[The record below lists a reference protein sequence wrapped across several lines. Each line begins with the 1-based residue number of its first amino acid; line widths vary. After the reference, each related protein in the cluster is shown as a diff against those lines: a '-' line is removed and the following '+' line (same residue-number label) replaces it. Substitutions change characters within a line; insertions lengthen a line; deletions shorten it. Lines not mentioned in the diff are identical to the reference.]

1 VASSRIR
8 HIGSRFRWALPA
20 HSLEKPQLAR
30 RSPNPEALSFQQPRS
45 VFWPCV
51 AVILASAGLVAATE
65 LSIAAFSPAGLQG
78 LHERNPWSM
87 ALGAGVIASVTGL
100 LWTATNRLGVSLAL
114 VSGGLV
120 FMSSVHIRK
129 LQLIGRPLLPW
140 DFLEWRQVTSLAPTL
155 LPGAGTFLALL
166 AGLLLLALLVAGVR
180 AVRRGRPRFPLPGL
194 ARGGLAAA
202 SLAYLLALA
211 FFQHLPLVPKAFVR
225 FGVFHQVWDQR
236 SNFQVNGLALM
247 MLWNWEGL
255 RLEPGGAYSAEAVR
269 SALGRDVEPPAPVP
283 AEPVDVVIFMAESLW
298 DPTQLGVRFSTDPLP
313 FLRGLSATH
322 SAGHLISPAF
332 GGGTANAEFELLTGM
347 SASFVPDG
355 SFPYQH
361 YVLEPVEALPSLFRG
376 AGYRTTA
383 IHPFHGWYWSRDVV
397 YPLLGF
403 DSFQPL
409 SDFAGAKLEGPWVS
423 DEEVVDR
430 ILRQLS
436 DERQPRFVMAITMS
450 THGPYSLPLTGA
462 EEVQVL
468 GELSPD
474 NRLLLT
480 NYAHKIRQTDRA
492 LERLV
497 RALERRPRKTL
508 LVIFGDHLPMLGPN
522 YSLYRETGFLKEP
535 WTDAQRERMS
545 EVPVVLW
552 SNFAMPKQDVH
563 LSMGMLAPR
572 ILEAAGM
579 KPHGFFAFLT
589 ELARAVPVV
598 KSDVLK
604 SASGEYLPLSE
615 RDVAAPAP
623 GSPAEWLRRYR
634 LLTYDRLVGE
644 RFSVAPAREDRLAGG
659 K

>member
-1 VASSRIR
+1 M
-8 HIGSRFRWALPA
+8 
-20 HSLEKPQLAR
+20 AR
-30 RSPNPEALSFQQPRS
+30 RSLNPEALSSPRTRS

-65 LSIAAFSPAGLQG
+65 LTIAAFSSAGLQG
-78 LHERNPWSM
+78 IHERNLWSM
-87 ALGAGVIASVTGL
+87 AISVGVITGVTGL
-100 LWTATNRLGVSLAL
+100 LWTATNRLGVALAL
-114 VSGGLV
+114 VASGLA
-120 FMSSVHIRK
+120 FTSAVHIRK
-129 LQLIGRPLLPW
+129 LQLINRPLLPW

-155 LPGAGTFLALL
+155 FPGSGTVLAILG
-166 AGLLLLALLVAGVR
+166 GLLVLSAVVALVR

-194 ARGGLAAA
+194 ARAGLAAA
-202 SLAYLLALA
+202 SLAYLLAIT

-236 SNFQVNGLALM
+236 SNFQINGLPLM

-269 SALGRDVEPPAPVP
+269 SALGRDAEPPAPLP
-283 AEPVDVVIFMAESLW
+283 AEPVDVIVFMAESLW

-361 YVLEPVEALPSLFRG
+361 YVLKPVEALPSLFRS
-376 AGYRTTA
+376 AGYRTAA

-403 DSFQPL
+403 DTFQAL
-409 SDFAGAKLEGPWVS
+409 VDFADAKLEGPWVS
-423 DEEVVDR
+423 DEAVVDR
-430 ILRQLS
+430 ILQQLS
-436 DERQPRFVMAITMS
+436 DERQSQFVMAITMS

-468 GELSPD
+468 SEMSPD
-474 NRLLLT
+474 NKLLLT

-497 RALERRPRKTL
+497 RALEKRPRRTL
-508 LVIFGDHLPMLGPN
+508 LVVFGDHLPMLGPN

-552 SNFAMPKQDVH
+552 SNFALPKQDVH
-563 LSMGMLAPR
+563 VSMGMFAPR

-589 ELARAVPVV
+589 DLARAVPVV
-598 KSDVLK
+598 KSDVLR
-604 SASGEYLPLSE
+604 SATNGYLPLSE

-634 LLTYDRLVGE
+634 LLTYDRLVGDS
-644 RFSVAPAREDRLAGG
+644 FSVLPRREAAPTSGPRLASDG

>member
-1 VASSRIR
+1 VLFSQRA
-8 HIGSRFRWALPA
+8 P
-20 HSLEKPQLAR
+20 
-30 RSPNPEALSFQQPRS
+30 S

-65 LSIAAFSPAGLQG
+65 LAIAAFSPAGIQG

-87 ALGAGVIASVTGL
+87 AISVGVITAVTGL

-114 VSGGLV
+114 VASGLL
-120 FMSSVHIRK
+120 FTSSLHIRK

-155 LPGAGTFLALL
+155 LPGAGTVLALL
-166 AGLLLLALLVAGVR
+166 AGLLLLALVGVGVR
-180 AVRRGRPRFPLPGL
+180 AVSRGRPRFPVRGL
-194 ARGGLAAA
+194 ARGGLAVA
-202 SLAYLLALA
+202 SLAYLVAIT
-211 FFQHLPLVPKAFVR
+211 FYSHMPLVPKAFMR
-225 FGVFHQVWDQR
+225 FGVMHQVWDQR
-236 SNFQVNGLALM
+236 SNFQINGLPLM

-255 RLEPGGAYSAEAVR
+255 RLEPGAAYSAQGVR
-269 SALGRDVEPPAPVP
+269 TALGRDAEAPAAAP
-283 AEPVDVVIFMAESLW
+283 AEPVDVIIFMAESLW

-322 SAGHLISPAF
+322 SSGHLISPAF

-355 SFPYQH
+355 AFPYQH
-361 YVLEPVEALPSLFRG
+361 YLLKPVEALPSLFRG
-376 AGYRTTA
+376 AGYHTAA
-383 IHPFHGWYWSRDVV
+383 IHPFHAWYWSRDVV

-403 DSFQPL
+403 DEFQSL
-409 SDFAGAKLEGPWVS
+409 ADFPAAKLEGPWVS

-430 ILRQLS
+430 ILQELS
-436 DERQPRFVMAITMS
+436 DESRPQFVMAITMS
-450 THGPYSLPLTGA
+450 THGPYSLPLSGA

-474 NRLLLT
+474 NKLLLT

-497 RALERRPRKTL
+497 RKLEARPRKTL
-508 LVIFGDHLPMLGPN
+508 LVVFGDHLPMLGPN

-552 SNFAMPKQDVH
+552 SNFAMPRQQVH

-579 KPHGFFAFLT
+579 KPHGFFSFLT
-589 ELARAVPVV
+589 ELSRAVPVV
-598 KSDVLK
+598 RGDLLK
-604 SASGEYLPLSE
+604 TSAGEYLPLSE
-615 RDVAAPAP
+615 RNATSAAP
-623 GSPAEWLRRYR
+623 GSSAEWLRRYR
-634 LLTYDRLVGE
+634 LLTYDRLAGE
-644 RFSVAPAREDRLAGG
+644 SFSVTPAREARLAEGQ
-659 K
+659 

>member
-1 VASSRIR
+1 M
-8 HIGSRFRWALPA
+8 
-20 HSLEKPQLAR
+20 AR
-30 RSPNPEALSFQQPRS
+30 RSLQSETLFSPRSRS

-65 LSIAAFSPAGLQG
+65 LSIAAFSSAGLRG

-87 ALGAGVIASVTGL
+87 ALGVGVITGVTGL

-114 VSGGLV
+114 VSAGLL
-120 FMSSVHIRK
+120 FTSSLHIRK

-155 LPGAGTFLALL
+155 LPGAGAVLAVL
-166 AGLLLLALLVAGVR
+166 ASLLVLAALIALVR
-180 AVRRGRPRFPLPGL
+180 AVLRGRPRFPLPGRSR
-194 ARGGLAAA
+194 AGLAVA
-202 SLAYLLALA
+202 SLAYLLAVT
-211 FFQHLPLVPKAFVR
+211 FFQHLPVLPKAFMR
-225 FGVFHQVWDQR
+225 FGVMHQVWDQR
-236 SNFQVNGLALM
+236 SNFQINGLPLM

-298 DPTQLGVRFSTDPLP
+298 DPTQLGVRFSTDPMP
-313 FLRGLSATH
+313 FLRGLSAAH

-355 SFPYQH
+355 AFPYQH
-361 YVLEPVEALPSLFRG
+361 YVLKPVEALPSLFRG
-376 AGYRTTA
+376 AGYRTAA

-403 DSFQPL
+403 DTFQAL
-409 SDFAGAKLEGPWVS
+409 AGFEGARMEGPWVS
-423 DEEVVDR
+423 DEAVVDR
-430 ILRQLS
+430 ILQQLS
-436 DERQPRFVMAITMS
+436 DARQPQFVMAITMS

-474 NRLLLT
+474 NKLLLT
-480 NYAHKIRQTDRA
+480 NYAHKVRQTDRA

-497 RALERRPRKTL
+497 KALEQRPRGTL
-508 LVIFGDHLPMLGPN
+508 LVVFGDHLPMLGPN
-522 YSLYRETGFLKEP
+522 YSLYRETGFLEEP

-552 SNFAMPKQDVH
+552 SNYALPKQDVH
-563 LSMGMLAPR
+563 LSMGLLAPR

-589 ELARAVPVV
+589 ELARALPVV
-598 KSDVLK
+598 KGDVLK
-604 SASGEYLPLSE
+604 AASGEYLPLSE

-634 LLTYDRLVGE
+634 LLTYDRLVGDS
-644 RFSVAPAREDRLAGG
+644 FSVMPARGARLAEGQ
-659 K
+659 